1 VAQDAGASQPRAA
14 IETCRLTNKRLACED
29 AQIIPAA
36 EKSWFAENEMGR
48 YCELDG
54 RFGQDAADSPA
65 NLIRLRRD
73 VQVLW
78 DSLFFSIVPKQA
90 QQDADGYD
98 SDSGIKWWAHTTAED
113 RELYT
118 NYHNRPVESLA
129 GRAVEYLYTRFAWD
143 LFPQVIG
150 FLQGE
155 QPRRLAVRLSSGE
168 VEVRSFSIHECQRF
182 TERQG
187 RKRRSASSG
196 QSLLDVDSAVSDV
209 DSSGNFDNA
218 LTVHPTSQAGYWDV
232 RGWTTEQTLYSTYGS
247 DSDRSQSRGR
257 KRCRN

>member
-118 NYHNRPVESLA
+118 NYHNRPSSHWLA
-129 GRAVEYLYTRFAWD
+129 
-143 LFPQVIG
+143 
-150 FLQGE
+150 
-155 QPRRLAVRLSSGE
+155 
-168 VEVRSFSIHECQRF
+168 IHECQRF